1 MNDWGDFEDLVEFTE
16 DIIEDQV
23 KEEQK
28 AFVHTF
34 MEAVTQP
41 AESRGEYGKTPVDSG
56 KLMANT
62 VVSLDKVDN
71 KSYEIEDE
79 DGYETYVKAMLMAS
93 QANTYS
99 KIYIQNNT
107 TDEEGKKYALKADLY
122 GWKDVNG
129 NSTTPAYHFFSK
141 SWVTLLNESGERNS

>member
-1 MNDWGDFEDLVEFTE
+1 MNDWGDFEDLVEFTK
-16 DIIEDQV
+16 DLVEDQV
-23 KEEQK
+23 REEQK
-28 AFVHTF
+28 ASVHIF

-41 AESRGEYGKTPVDSG
+41 AESRGQNGRTPVDSG

-62 VVSLDKVDN
+62 VVSLNNVDN

-79 DGYETYVKAMLMAS
+79 DGYETYVKAMLMTS
-93 QANTYS
+93 QATPYS

-107 TDEEGKKYALKADLY
+107 REGKNIYALNADIY

-129 NSTTPAYHFFSK
+129 NSTTPAYQFFTK
-141 SWVTLLNESGERNS
+141 SWMTLVNESGERNS